1 MDMFIENAPDGIFAP
16 MFQVDTRPWYLE
28 THPEVP
34 DSFLCLS
41 QIAHDETWRK
51 AAADYLKAVIRH
63 CEEKYGDRIYGY
75 FILGG
80 GTTEWLSDH
89 DHEEPHPIKE
99 AAYKKYRNDAGATL
113 PTKEE
118 LEKDGRV
125 FWSRRR
131 KTSFASGA
139 FMPIRSPILCFTLPQ
154 RCRA

>member
-1 MDMFIENAPDGIFAP
+1 

-80 GTTEWLSDH
+80 GTTEWLSYH

-99 AAYKKYRNDAGATL
+99 AAYKSTGTTPAQRFPQRKSWKRTAGY
-113 PTKEE
+113 
-118 LEKDGRV
+118 